1 MGKEAHLPN
10 CLWMGYVCSRKGN
23 EQIVIQF
30 HGLLTTDQAPE
41 QWQKALTSALSVAAL
56 SVIDGTAIFHATW
69 IHMGTGWSRPSA
81 KDVGVPHKTG
91 HRPTLKCQI
100 MIWCSD
106 TVKWTTSHTSWYGRC
121 PIIYSVLVL
130 YLSQLVQTVRAV
142 HTTVHAVIYG
152 VMFARY
158 VTISKWI
165 AIDIRHP
172 NYHLK
177 CYF

>member
-10 CLWMGYVCSRKGN
+10 CLWMGYVCSREGN

-69 IHMGTGWSRPSA
+69 IHMGTGGSRPSA

-106 TVKWTTSHTSWYGRC
+106 TVEWTTSHTSWCGRC
-121 PIIYSVLVL
+121 PIIYSAVVL
-130 YLSQLVQTVRAV
+130 YLSQLVQEFPSNSTRSDIWRDICTLCHYIKVNCYR
-142 HTTVHAVIYG
+142 HQT
-152 VMFARY
+152 
-158 VTISKWI
+158 SKL
-165 AIDIRHP
+165 P
-172 NYHLK
+172 LK